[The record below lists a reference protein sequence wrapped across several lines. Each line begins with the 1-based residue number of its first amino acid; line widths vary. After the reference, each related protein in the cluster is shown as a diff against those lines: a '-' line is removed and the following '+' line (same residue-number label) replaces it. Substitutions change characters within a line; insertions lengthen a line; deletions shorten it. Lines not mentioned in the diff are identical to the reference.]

1 MPINTGF
8 NFEKQQVIETSKLMI
23 ISARTAPKSGG
34 VDDILTALITGE
46 EKDSL
51 AKVMDE
57 IGFKRGIK
65 GWNRD
70 AQNVRDSDA
79 VILIGVRGVKSFGV
93 NCGGCGYATCE
104 EFNKAEKRFGQD
116 FKGPQCI
123 FKILDLGIAIG
134 SAVKTASILNLD
146 NRIMYRV
153 GVAAVKLGYL
163 PEATIILGI
172 PVSARGKNIYFDR
185 KV

>member
-57 IGFKRGIK
+57 IGFKRE
-65 GWNRD
+65 RMC
-70 AQNVRDSDA
+70 S
-79 VILIGVRGVKSFGV
+79 
-93 NCGGCGYATCE
+93 
-104 EFNKAEKRFGQD
+104 
-116 FKGPQCI
+116 I
-123 FKILDLGIAIG
+123 FWC
-134 SAVKTASILNLD
+134 
-146 NRIMYRV
+146 
-153 GVAAVKLGYL
+153 
-163 PEATIILGI
+163 
-172 PVSARGKNIYFDR
+172 
-185 KV
+185 